1 MSFAPYAL
9 SGIWYDAISE
19 LQTAIG
25 KDPGNRRLLLQE
37 VTLLEQAALSSVA
50 KYARQAAA

>member
-25 KDPGNRRLLLQE
+25 KDPGNRRLLLQK
-37 VTLLEQAALSSVA
+37 VALPEQAELSSVA